1 MLRPKSI
8 DLDSDTVR
16 VLFAKGGRSRTVGID
31 PLAAAE
37 MRRWVEARA
46 ARGLDADARAP
57 LFCSRTGKPVTAG

>member
-1 MLRPKSI
+1 
-8 DLDSDTVR
+8 
-16 VLFAKGGRSRTVGID
+16 VGID